1 MHEDEL
7 SELART
13 IAEFHGFTICEEPW
27 TLYYDETENCRSI
40 SYGNNGIKD
49 RRPFKRDFI
58 LGGIMTK
65 TSEAKQALI
74 DGARTLPAPNGEIK
88 SKSVLGGSKDFLA
101 VLKRREVTGFL
112 RLINQPDVCVHYHSQ
127 DNLYF
132 SIVDIVDSLIALPE
146 NEMMAAYHLELKDA
160 LYRAVSPC
168 RIDFLEALMH
178 FGYPNIAS
186 SEVAPFCRCIEELLR
201 TARDNDESEPAAQF
215 FTETLR
221 QMMKA
226 ATKADVLV
234 FLDGNPERVLVDG
247 YWSHYLTT
255 CIVLP
260 HATHF
265 FDNESRVSEALS
277 GTTNCVF
284 VDSKSEPL
292 IQLSDVWVGLLSR
305 LYQFLDERSLNYRQI
320 DTVRAALQLENLRTI
335 KRLIDRADAT
345 HKSLLSQTAPPSVVY
360 TREQVLQS
368 LCEGKNSVSFRQG

>member
-1 MHEDEL
+1 MYENEL

-13 IAEFHGFTICEEPW
+13 IAKFHGFAICEEPW

-49 RRPFKRDFI
+49 RRPFERDFI

-74 DGARTLPAPNGEIK
+74 DGAKMLPAPNGEIK
-88 SKSVLGGSKDFLA
+88 SKSVLGGSKDFLT
-101 VLKRREVTGFL
+101 VLRRREVTAFL
-112 RLINQPDVCVHYHSQ
+112 RLIDQPDVCVHYHSQ
-127 DNLYF
+127 DNFYF

-146 NEMMAAYHLELKDA
+146 NEMMTAYHLELKDA

-168 RIDFLEALMH
+168 RIDFMEDLMR

-201 TARDNDESEPAAQF
+201 TARDNYESDPAAQF

-226 ATKADVLV
+226 ATKADELV
-234 FLDGNPERVLVDG
+234 FLSGNPERVLVDG
-247 YWSHYLTT
+247 YWSHYLIT

-265 FDNESRVSEALS
+265 FDNEFRVSEALS

-305 LYQFLDERSLNYRQI
+305 LYQFLDKRSLNYRQI
-320 DTVRAALQLENLRTI
+320 DAVRAAPQLENLRTI
-335 KRLIDRADAT
+335 KRLIDRANAT

-368 LCEGKNSVSFRQG
+368 LCEDENSVGFRQG